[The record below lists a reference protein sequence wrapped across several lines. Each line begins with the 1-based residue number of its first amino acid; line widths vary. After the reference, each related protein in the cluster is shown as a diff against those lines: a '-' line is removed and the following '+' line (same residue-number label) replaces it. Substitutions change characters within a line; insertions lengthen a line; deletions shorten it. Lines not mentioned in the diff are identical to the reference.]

1 MQEPGA
7 GNAGDKQWNKNLIM
21 FITAMIWVQR
31 KIWNLLTDKDGVSK
45 AKGDDGGFFKERSE
59 RH

>member
-7 GNAGDKQWNKNLIM
+7 GNSGDKQWNKNLIM

-45 AKGDDGGFFKERSE
+45 AKGDDGGFF
-59 RH
+59 